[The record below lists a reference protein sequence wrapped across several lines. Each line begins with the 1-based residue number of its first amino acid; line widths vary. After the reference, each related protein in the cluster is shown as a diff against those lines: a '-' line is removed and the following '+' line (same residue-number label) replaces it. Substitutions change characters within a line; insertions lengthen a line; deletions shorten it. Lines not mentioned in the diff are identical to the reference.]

1 MKNKKADLAL
11 IIFLIL
17 MVLASMAMLV
27 IQGNSRLEVIEERDE
42 LAINLQLTCNMLQQL
57 ATSLEDAEF
66 NLTLLSD
73 ELAEM
78 TERAEWYANRYEFAA
93 NEFEMIWHELNYL
106 RAVLV
111 IGYNNIVADL
121 SDLRIPSN
129 ATEQQL
135 NMLLENSPLRGYG
148 WYFLAAERQ
157 YGVNAIFV
165 ISLMRQESALG
176 RYQANRN
183 NFAGITTGYPDPARR
198 WQSFDTV
205 KDGIFAVFR
214 LLGIEYLCYYGR
226 FHMGVSLDAVN
237 RLYAPLSDPL
247 NHGWAPGIRSIT
259 RESLNRL
266 ED

>member
-27 IQGNSRLEVIEERDE
+27 IQGNSRLEVIEERDGLE
-42 LAINLQLTCNMLQQL
+42 ERLLTAESALECLRF
-57 ATSLEDAEF
+57 SLSAFEADLEVV
-66 NLTLLSD
+66 
-73 ELAEM
+73 
-78 TERAEWYANRYEFAA
+78 TEQAEWYANRYEFAA

-106 RAVLV
+106 RAVLAL
-111 IGYNNIVADL
+111 GYNNIVADL
-121 SDLRIPSN
+121 NDLRIPSN
-129 ATEQQL
+129 ATAQQL

-183 NFAGITTGYPDPARR
+183 NFAGITTSSPDPARR

-205 KDGIFAVFR
+205 QDGITAVFR

-266 ED
+266 EN